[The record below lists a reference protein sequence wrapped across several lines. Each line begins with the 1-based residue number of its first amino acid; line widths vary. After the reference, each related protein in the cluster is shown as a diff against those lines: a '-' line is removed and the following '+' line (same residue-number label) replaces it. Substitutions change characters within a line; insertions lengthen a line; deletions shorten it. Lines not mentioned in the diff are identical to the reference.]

1 MTIQV
6 GWDNNEQQHI
16 VRIVFQRG
24 WTWNDLNQAV
34 KQADALIIS
43 QSHRV
48 DLLIDIQEAGGI
60 PGDFITRAGE
70 LFAQGEARANEGQ
83 KVVVGAGTLIRIAY
97 KTFLRVYGSKLEGRP
112 FIFADTLESA
122 RVLLALPSSA

>member
-6 GWDNNEQQHI
+6 GWDNNEQSI

-24 WTWNDLNQAV
+24 WTWNNLNQAV
-34 KQADALIIS
+34 KQADELIIS
-43 QSHRV
+43 QPHRV
-48 DLLIDIQEAGGI
+48 DLLIDIHEAGGI
-60 PGDFITRAGE
+60 PGDFISRAGE
-70 LFAQGEARANEGQ
+70 IFAQGGEARANEGQ

-122 RVLLALPSSA
+122 RALLALPSSV